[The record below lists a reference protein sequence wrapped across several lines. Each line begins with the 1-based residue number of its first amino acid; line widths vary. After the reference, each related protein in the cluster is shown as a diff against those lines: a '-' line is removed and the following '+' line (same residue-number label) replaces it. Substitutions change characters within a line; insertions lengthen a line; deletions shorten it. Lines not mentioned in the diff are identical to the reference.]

1 LANASKRNEVCGAS
15 SPSITTGSRDDF
27 IVDVEP
33 SIRRIADSDIVSQNH
48 HDQAAALGDD
58 ERSVVL
64 TRTPARRWAT

>member
-1 LANASKRNEVCGAS
+1 MRCVVRVHRVLQPAAV
-15 SPSITTGSRDDF
+15 TDF

-33 SIRRIADSDIVSQNH
+33 SVRRIADSDIVSQNH

>member
-1 LANASKRNEVCGAS
+1 MRCVVRVHRVLQPAAV
-15 SPSITTGSRDDF
+15 TDL

-33 SIRRIADSDIVSQNH
+33 SVRRIADSDIVSQNH

>member
-1 LANASKRNEVCGAS
+1 VTDL
-15 SPSITTGSRDDF
+15 

-33 SIRRIADSDIVSQNH
+33 SVRRIADSDIVSQNH